1 MPVQPVSSSD
11 PGRSREPVLP
21 ESRGIQDDTRRR
33 ALGTRTSAAWIGI
46 GVGVLV
52 LIMLVVFILQNT
64 RSVAVSFLGMT
75 GTAPLAVVLLVAA
88 LGSALIVLL
97 VGGLRIGQLRRRL
110 RTSEQRSAL

>member
-1 MPVQPVSSSD
+1 
-11 PGRSREPVLP
+11 
-21 ESRGIQDDTRRR
+21 
-33 ALGTRTSAAWIGI
+33 
-46 GVGVLV
+46 
-52 LIMLVVFILQNT
+52 
-64 RSVAVSFLGMT
+64 MT